1 MKSPKLTQIETAW
14 FEEVKQFNSSPAI
27 KRLIAGELSVA
38 HYQALLREI
47 YFYARE
53 SPQFFSAIPIHLRG
67 RQREFTKMMLRHAAS
82 EAGHDHLALADLKT
96 LGNNVET
103 IPFER
108 PLPETSA
115 LIGFSFYLI
124 QYLNP
129 VSYLGFVFHLEYLP
143 THFGEQYAK
152 GLLSAGI
159 PPAAMTF
166 IGEHVEADV
175 GHNRLMAEYV
185 KHLLATERDV
195 EDMIYAMRVT
205 ANLYAKVFEAA
216 FRSVDEALTYN
227 YGINRAELEPG
238 AITQPQPNQGEL
250 L

>member
-1 MKSPKLTQIETAW
+1 MKSAKLTTIENAW
-14 FEEVKQFNSSPAI
+14 FEEMQRFNAAPAI
-27 KRLIAGELSVA
+27 RRLIAGELTVA
-38 HYQALLREI
+38 HYGALLREI

-67 RQREFTKMMLRHAAS
+67 RQREFTKQMLAHAVA

-96 LGNNVET
+96 LGVNIET

-143 THFGEQYAK
+143 THYGEQYVK
-152 GLLSAGI
+152 GLLRTGV

-175 GHNRLMAEYV
+175 GHNRLMADYV
-185 KHLLATERDV
+185 EHLLVTERDV
-195 EDMIYAMRVT
+195 EDTIYAMRVT
-205 ANLYAKVFEAA
+205 ANLYAKLFEAA
-216 FRSVDEALTYN
+216 FRSVDEGAPGN
-227 YGINRAELEPG
+227 YGVNRAELAAES
-238 AITQPQPNQGEL
+238 QNEL
-250 L
+250 KRGLAA

>member
-1 MKSPKLTQIETAW
+1 MKSPKLTAIENAW
-14 FEEVKQFNSSPAI
+14 FEEVQRFNASPAI
-27 KRLIAGELSVA
+27 KRLSAGELTRA

-53 SPQFFSAIPIHLRG
+53 SPQFFALIPVHLRG
-67 RQREFTKMMLRHAAS
+67 QQREFTKKMLAHAGS

-96 LGNNVET
+96 LGVNVT
-103 IPFER
+103 NIPYER

-143 THFGEQYAK
+143 THFGQQYAQ

-166 IGEHVEADV
+166 IGEHIEADV
-175 GHNRLMAEYV
+175 GHNRLMADYV
-185 KHLLATERDV
+185 ENLLVTERDV
-195 EDMIYAMRVT
+195 EDTIYAMRVT
-205 ANLYAKVFEAA
+205 ANLYAKLFAAA
-216 FRSVDEALTYN
+216 FSSADEGAPGD
-227 YGINRAELEPG
+227 YGVNRAELASG
-238 AITQPQPNQGEL
+238 SQPEL
-250 L
+250 RQSLAA